1 MGWPVLQEEAF
12 LRGSQRSTV
21 HGGMGIGNWELGF
34 FGEFSEWLEGGGGKG
49 RKGDTAIEGCLLMG
63 SDNLYDG

>member
-1 MGWPVLQEEAF
+1 ME
-12 LRGSQRSTV
+12 
-21 HGGMGIGNWELGF
+21 GMGIGNWELGF

-49 RKGDTAIEGCLLMG
+49 GKGDTAIEGCLLMG